1 MSYSLEIIHVAG
13 EVVLLSP
20 KRTASTSM
28 LFEIVESV
36 MLTLKAEMN
45 LFDCATSML
54 SNDIR
59 LLVNSHAI
67 RLSCRAT
74 VE

>member
-1 MSYSLEIIHVAG
+1 MSYSREIIHVAG

-28 LFEIVESV
+28 LFEIVES
-36 MLTLKAEMN
+36 MILTLKAEMN
-45 LFDCATSML
+45 LFDYATRML

-59 LLVNSHAI
+59 LLVN
-67 RLSCRAT
+67 
-74 VE
+74 